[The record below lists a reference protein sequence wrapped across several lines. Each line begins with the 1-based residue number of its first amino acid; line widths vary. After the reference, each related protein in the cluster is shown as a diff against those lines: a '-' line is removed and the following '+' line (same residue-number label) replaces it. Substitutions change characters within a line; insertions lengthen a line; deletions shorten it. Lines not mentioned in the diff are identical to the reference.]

1 MKTLYGTLYVYAQEH
16 RVNRF
21 LLRRR
26 TESLQA
32 QRCADQALEQLAAM
46 GTIAAGCAE
55 QLQKSMFL
63 QAGLDSQAAF
73 LAGLSMGLE
82 LGRLGHG
89 M

>member
-1 MKTLYGTLYVYAQEH
+1 MDSLYDTLYVYAQEH

-32 QRCADQALEQLAAM
+32 QRCADQALEQLASM
-46 GTIAAGCAE
+46 GNKAERCAG
-55 QLQKSMFL
+55 QLQESMSL
-63 QAGLDSQAAF
+63 QAGLDSEAAF